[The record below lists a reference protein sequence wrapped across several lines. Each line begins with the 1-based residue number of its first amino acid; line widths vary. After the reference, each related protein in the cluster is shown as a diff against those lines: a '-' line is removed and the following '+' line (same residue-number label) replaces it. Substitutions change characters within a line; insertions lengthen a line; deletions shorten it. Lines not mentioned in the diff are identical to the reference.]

1 MKTIISPSILGG
13 SFSNMEKTISE
24 LDISKAK
31 YIHFDV
37 MDGDFV
43 PNLTFGPQFIS
54 NLRTKTKKIF
64 DVHLMIN
71 RVNKFLDDYIK
82 AGSNIITF
90 HYEINEDLNKLI
102 DKIKQNRIKV
112 GIALKPKTTCE
123 EIKKYLHLVDQV
135 IIMTVEPGFGGQ
147 AFLSNQVNK
156 IESISKYN
164 YFIETSIP
172 SRPYILI
179 IDQTFGDLSIKYGG
193 SNSNNFDEMLK
204 FAIEKW
210 PDHLLLIKIH
220 PDVIKKKKKG
230 CINHCIICKSR
241 L

>member
-24 LDISKAK
+24 LDQSKAE

-147 AFLSNQVNK
+147 TFLSDQVNK
-156 IESISKYN
+156 IESISKYIRENNLNVDIEIDGGVN
-164 YFIETSIP
+164 YETGKLCVDAGAN
-172 SRPYILI
+172 ILVA
-179 IDQTFGDLSIKYGG
+179 G
-193 SNSNNFDEMLK
+193 SFLFKQSS
-204 FAIEKW
+204 
-210 PDHLLLIKIH
+210 LIVATNKLN
-220 PDVIKKKKKG
+220 DFF
-230 CINHCIICKSR
+230 N
-241 L
+241 

>member
-24 LDISKAK
+24 LDQSKAE

-102 DKIKQNRIKV
+102 DKIKQNKIKV

-147 AFLSNQVNK
+147 TFLSDQVYK
-156 IESISKYN
+156 IESISKYIRENNLNVDIEIDGGVN
-164 YFIETSIP
+164 YETGKLCVDAGAN
-172 SRPYILI
+172 ILVA
-179 IDQTFGDLSIKYGG
+179 G
-193 SNSNNFDEMLK
+193 SFLFKQSS
-204 FAIEKW
+204 
-210 PDHLLLIKIH
+210 LIMATNKLN
-220 PDVIKKKKKG
+220 DFF
-230 CINHCIICKSR
+230 N
-241 L
+241 

>member
-13 SFSNMEKTISE
+13 SFSNMEKIISE
-24 LDISKAK
+24 LDQSKAE

-90 HYEINEDLNKLI
+90 HYEIDEDLNKLI

-147 AFLSNQVNK
+147 KFLSDQVNK
-156 IESISKYN
+156 IESISKYIRENNLNVDIEIDGGVN
-164 YFIETSIP
+164 YETGKLCVDAGAN
-172 SRPYILI
+172 ILVA
-179 IDQTFGDLSIKYGG
+179 G
-193 SNSNNFDEMLK
+193 SFLFKQSS
-204 FAIEKW
+204 
-210 PDHLLLIKIH
+210 LIMATNKLN
-220 PDVIKKKKKG
+220 DFF
-230 CINHCIICKSR
+230 N
-241 L
+241 

>member
-24 LDISKAK
+24 LDQSKAE

-147 AFLSNQVNK
+147 TFLSDQVYK
-156 IESISKYN
+156 IESISKYIKENNLKVDIEIDGGVN
-164 YFIETSIP
+164 YETGKLCVDAGAN
-172 SRPYILI
+172 ILVA
-179 IDQTFGDLSIKYGG
+179 G
-193 SNSNNFDEMLK
+193 SFLFKQSS
-204 FAIEKW
+204 
-210 PDHLLLIKIH
+210 LIMATNKLN
-220 PDVIKKKKKG
+220 DFF
-230 CINHCIICKSR
+230 N
-241 L
+241 